1 MYNYNLLKGNL
12 IILKISVYANK
23 NTGGKITAI
32 NSKSHFHRVL
42 IAAALSNE
50 KTIIKNIGNICEDV
64 NRTIDCIKN
73 FSYLDAKD
81 DSIEII
87 GNNFDENTKIFNCG
101 ESGSTLRFL
110 LPVVSALGLNGF
122 FEAKDTLKKRPIREF
137 MEVMSSH
144 NAVYSSDNLP
154 FSVKGKLNAGKYY
167 TSGNI
172 SSQFISGLMFA
183 LPILNTD
190 SEIILTTPLQSKSY
204 VDLTRKVLRDFSVE
218 INETNNGYYIKGNQ
232 KYVSPQKITVES
244 DWSNIAFFL
253 AAGAINGKITVTD
266 VTNNSC
272 QGDMAFIDILKKFG
286 ADIEIKNN
294 TVTVSRNRLIGIETD
309 ISNIPDL
316 APIISIVGCFAE
328 GETVIKNVDRLKYKE
343 SNRIEAICRNINA
356 IGGKAT
362 YIDNSIRIV
371 GGDILTGGNVYGYND
386 HRIVMAFAI
395 ASLCSKNPII
405 IDEAEA
411 VKKSYPDFFDDFTK
425 IGGSYKVT
433 E

>member
-1 MYNYNLLKGNL
+1 MKGNL
-12 IILKISVYANK
+12 IILKITVYGNK
-23 NTGGKITAI
+23 NIDGKITAI
-32 NSKSHFHRVL
+32 NSKSHFHRIL

-50 KTIIKNIGNICEDV
+50 KTIINNIGNICDDV
-64 NRTIDCIKN
+64 NCTIDCIKN
-73 FSYLDAKD
+73 FSYVYIKD
-81 DSIEII
+81 NSIEII
-87 GNNFDENTKIFNCG
+87 GNHFDENAKIFNCG
-101 ESGSTLRFL
+101 ESGSTFRFL

-122 FEAKDTLKKRPIREF
+122 FEAKDSLRKRPICEF
-137 MEVMSSH
+137 MEVMSLH
-144 NAVYSSDNLP
+144 NAVYSNDNLP
-154 FSVKGKLNAGKYY
+154 FFVNGKLNAGKYY

-183 LPILNTD
+183 LPILNAD

-204 VDLTRKVLRDFSVE
+204 VDLTRKVMRDFSIE
-218 INETNNGYYIKGNQ
+218 INETKNGYYIKGNQ
-232 KYVSPQKITVES
+232 KYISPQKITVES

-253 AAGAINGKITVTD
+253 AAGAINKKITVTD
-266 VTNNSC
+266 ITNDSC
-272 QGDMAFIDILKKFG
+272 QGDMAFIDILKRFG
-286 ADIEIKNN
+286 ADIEMKNN
-294 TVTVSRNRLIGIETD
+294 TVSISPNRLKGIEID

-328 GETVIKNVDRLKYKE
+328 GETVLKNVDRLKYKE
-343 SNRIEAICRNINA
+343 SNRIEAICGNINA

-362 YIDNSIRIV
+362 YIDNSIKIV

-386 HRIVMAFAI
+386 HRIVMAFAT
-395 ASLCSKNPII
+395 ASLCSKKPII